1 MFNERV
7 VDEILNWIENNLES
21 DLSLEAVAGKAGYS
35 KWHFQRIFKQ
45 QTGYTLA
52 NYVRARRLSCAAI
65 ALRLLP
71 LNLMHLSMK
80 YRFDSQQTFCRAFK
94 QHFGITPS
102 GYRKKNGWQPGGFV
116 LPKRY
121 AGKLHSSV
129 EMTTLPE
136 KVLTGTSN
144 VYQAASDTWNMNLPQ
159 LRKYY
164 WQPFLQRLT
173 TLPDAVYAIHGVSK
187 SAGDTF
193 SMYYATL
200 AEAHCLKNTMP
211 QDIVYTPGHA
221 HYLKIIF
228 TGDFSD
234 IDFRDITYDIYN
246 NILPELNIIRHP
258 DHPDTEEYIFQENIA
273 ELNPEN
279 PKLAVRVINYY
290 IPVMTDAS
298 GW

>member
-1 MFNERV
+1 MFNECV

-80 YRFDSQQTFCRAFK
+80 YRFDSQQTFYRAFK

-102 GYRKKNGWQPGGFV
+102 AYRKQNGWQPSGLV

-129 EMTTLPE
+129 EMTTPPE
-136 KVLTGTSN
+136 KVLTGTTHI
-144 VYQAASDTWNMNLPQ
+144 YQSASDTWNMCLPQ

-164 WQPFLQRLT
+164 WLPFLQRLT
-173 TLPDAVYAIHGVSK
+173 ALPDSVYAIHGVRK

-200 AEAHCLKNTMP
+200 AEAHYLKSTTP
-211 QDIVYTPGHA
+211 QDIIYTPGNA

-234 IDFRDITYDIYN
+234 IDFQDITYDIYN
-246 NILPELNIIRHP
+246 NLLPELNIIRNP
-258 DHPDTEEYIFQENIA
+258 DHPDTEEYVFHDNLT

-279 PKLAVRVINYY
+279 PKSAVRTINYY
-290 IPVMTDAS
+290 IPVLMDNA
-298 GW
+298 GL

>member
-1 MFNERV
+1 M
-7 VDEILNWIENNLES
+7 S
-21 DLSLEAVAGKAGYS
+21 TKAHQITS
-35 KWHFQRIFKQ
+35 
-45 QTGYTLA
+45 A
-52 NYVRARRLSCAAI
+52 NRKL
-65 ALRLLP
+65 
-71 LNLMHLSMK
+71 HLSMK

-102 GYRKKNGWQPGGFV
+102 GYRKKT
-116 LPKRY
+116 
-121 AGKLHSSV
+121 AGSREALFCRNAIPENCIHLLM
-129 EMTTLPE
+129 MTPLPE
-136 KVLTGTSN
+136 KVLTGTSAI
-144 VYQAASDTWNMNLPQ
+144 YQAASDTWNMSLPQ

-173 TLPDAVYAIHGVSK
+173 VLPDAVYAIHGVSK

-200 AEAHCLKNTMP
+200 AEAHYLKNTPP
-211 QDIVYTPGHA
+211 QDIVYTAGHA

-246 NILPELNIIRHP
+246 NILPELNIIRHS
-258 DHPDTEEYIFQENIA
+258 DHPDTEEYVFQDNIT

-279 PKLAVRVINYY
+279 PKSAVRSINYY
-290 IPVMTDAS
+290 IPVMTDTA
-298 GW
+298 G

>member
-1 MFNERV
+1 M
-7 VDEILNWIENNLES
+7 S
-21 DLSLEAVAGKAGYS
+21 TKAHQITNDNH
-35 KWHFQRIFKQ
+35 K
-45 QTGYTLA
+45 L
-52 NYVRARRLSCAAI
+52 
-65 ALRLLP
+65 
-71 LNLMHLSMK
+71 HLSMK

-102 GYRKKNGWQPGGFV
+102 GYRKKSGWQPGGFV

-144 VYQAASDTWNMNLPQ
+144 VYQAASDTWNMNLPK

-173 TLPDAVYAIHGVSK
+173 ALPEAVYAIHGVSK

-200 AEAHCLKNTMP
+200 AEAHSLKNTMP
-211 QDIVYTPGHA
+211 QDIIYTPGHA

-234 IDFRDITYDIYN
+234 IDFQDITYDIYN

-258 DHPDTEEYIFQENIA
+258 EHPDTEEYIFQENIT

-279 PKLAVRVINYY
+279 PKPAVRVINYY

>member
-21 DLSLEAVAGKAGYS
+21 DLSLEAVAES
-35 KWHFQRIFKQ
+35 RIFQ
-45 QTGYTLA
+45 MAFSAYFQTTDRLYPA

-102 GYRKKNGWQPGGFV
+102 GYRKKRLAAGGFV

-144 VYQAASDTWNMNLPQ
+144 VYQAASDTG
-159 LRKYY
+159 
-164 WQPFLQRLT
+164 
-173 TLPDAVYAIHGVSK
+173 I
-187 SAGDTF
+187 
-193 SMYYATL
+193 
-200 AEAHCLKNTMP
+200 
-211 QDIVYTPGHA
+211 
-221 HYLKIIF
+221 
-228 TGDFSD
+228 
-234 IDFRDITYDIYN
+234 
-246 NILPELNIIRHP
+246 
-258 DHPDTEEYIFQENIA
+258 
-273 ELNPEN
+273 
-279 PKLAVRVINYY
+279 
-290 IPVMTDAS
+290 
-298 GW
+298 

>member
-1 MFNERV
+1 MSTKAHQ
-7 VDEILNWIENNLES
+7 ITS
-21 DLSLEAVAGKAGYS
+21 DNHKL
-35 KWHFQRIFKQ
+35 
-45 QTGYTLA
+45 
-52 NYVRARRLSCAAI
+52 
-65 ALRLLP
+65 
-71 LNLMHLSMK
+71 HLSMK

-102 GYRKKNGWQPGGFV
+102 GYRKKSGWQPGGFV

-144 VYQAASDTWNMNLPQ
+144 VYQAASDTWNMNLPK

-173 TLPDAVYAIHGVSK
+173 ALPEAVYAIHGVSK

-234 IDFRDITYDIYN
+234 IDFQDITYDIYN

-258 DHPDTEEYIFQENIA
+258 EHPDTEEYIFQENIT

-290 IPVMTDAS
+290 IPVMTDAA